1 VNRSVGRRIA
11 FAALLAAVCAG
22 ARGAESPTAC
32 CSAGPPPS
40 GSSRDPPAAE
50 AAGTGR
56 VLVRLAGGARLRE
69 LLAAGHAGD
78 AAVESIVTRRPLRA
92 VVRAASGSPSDA
104 RRLAEAL
111 GATGLVDYAVAERY
125 WPIELRGRHTP
136 NDPLFPAQWPLD
148 NAGQGGARRA
158 DLAGGDVD
166 APEAW
171 SYTRGSPDV
180 LIAVLDDGVQ
190 LDHPDLATSIA
201 GPGRDFAAERPT
213 ADASPRTSADR
224 HGTSV
229 AGIIAAV
236 GDNGLGVSGICPRCR
251 VLPIRV
257 SGSSN
262 LGTAAAFRYAVE
274 QGADIVTNSWG
285 YSRSVPFTAA
295 DAAVR
300 DAIDTAARDGRAG
313 RGALIVFGM
322 TNESVDNCSGPNADI
337 SSLDS
342 VLAVGVANH
351 NDEVGGSGFGAC
363 MDLVAPAK
371 PKDRS
376 TIGVPTTDRT
386 GIDGHTAD
394 DYYTAFGGTSAAA
407 PLVAGI
413 AGLLLSLNPEL
424 TRSDL
429 VRILEHTADK
439 IDPGDAAYDAVGF
452 SMRAGHGRVNAAR
465 ALVPTVTIAIAPA
478 RVAVDEPFSVT
489 IAASAPFGL
498 DRVSWSGRATGVAEL
513 DAPHERTLAGERYRS
528 VTWSGLTVDAPGV
541 FTLAA
546 DARDL
551 RYAEP
556 PSGYPHR
563 ASERAAEPTV
573 QLTVFERSDAVS
585 R

>member
-1 VNRSVGRRIA
+1 VNGRLAI
-11 FAALLAAVCAG
+11 AALLAAVCGGG
-22 ARGAESPTAC
+22 ARAAEPRAPCCYAPAAAPARDTPTAE
-32 CSAGPPPS
+32 P
-40 GSSRDPPAAE
+40 
-50 AAGTGR
+50 AGTAR
-56 VLVRLAGGARLRE
+56 VLVRLAGGARLPE
-69 LLAAGHAGD
+69 LLVTLRGAD
-78 AAVESIVTRRPLRA
+78 AAVEQIVTRRPVRAVLRA
-92 VVRAASGSPSDA
+92 RSGSPADA
-104 RRLAEAL
+104 QRFAESLAR
-111 GATGLVDYAVAERY
+111 GGRVDYAVAERY
-125 WPIELRGRHTP
+125 WPIELRTRETP

-148 NAGQGGARRA
+148 NVGQGGGFLRA
-158 DLAGGDVD
+158 DPAGGDVD

-190 LDHPDLATSIA
+190 LDHPDLAA
-201 GPGRDFAAERPT
+201 NLVGPGRDFTADPPR
-213 ADASPRTSADR
+213 ADASPRASADR

-229 AGIIAAV
+229 AGIVAAT

-251 VLPIRV
+251 VLPIRM

-274 QGADIVTNSWG
+274 QGADIITNSWG
-285 YSRSVPFTAA
+285 YSRTVPFDAA

-300 DAIDTAARDGRAG
+300 DAIDTAAREGRSG
-313 RGALIVFGM
+313 RGTLIVFGM
-322 TNESVDNCSGPNADI
+322 TNEAVDNCSGPHADI

-351 NDEVGGSGFGAC
+351 NDAVGGSGFGAC

-386 GIDGHTAD
+386 GIDGHTVD
-394 DYYTAFGGTSAAA
+394 DYYSDFGGTSAAA

-429 VRILEHTADK
+429 ARILEHTADK
-439 IDPGDAAYDAVGF
+439 IDPAGAAYDAAGF
-452 SMRAGHGRVNAAR
+452 SARAGHGRVNAAR
-465 ALVPTVTIAIAPA
+465 ALVPTVTITVTPE
-478 RVAVDEPFSVT
+478 RVAAGDPFSVT
-489 IAASAPFGL
+489 VAASAPFGL
-498 DRVSWSGRATGVAEL
+498 DRISWSGRATGIGHL
-513 DAPHERTLAGERYRS
+513 DAPHERTVEGEHYRS
-528 VTWSGLTVDAPGV
+528 ITWTGLVVDAPGT
-541 FTLAA
+541 FTLTA

-551 RYAEP
+551 RHAEP
-556 PSGYPHR
+556 PSGYPHS
-563 ASERAAEPTV
+563 AAERAAEPALR
-573 QLTVFERSDAVS
+573 LTVFERTDAVS